1 MVSRRFGDDMMG
13 MNGAGPAGLRRSGR
27 SKSSNCLQGRVENMT
42 SHSLRFGRR
51 VRPPN
56 PIFFSQTDEG
66 GEGVPTYPPTGLG
79 WRPPLPTYLPKMR
92 HTHPTLPP
100 KNPKPRQG
108 SEIGGANSS
117 KGLTRNN
124 YTGKR
129 ARARGA
135 RESSHSRHTRRFW
148 ILRTDETRI
157 EFETASRARV
167 PGAAHYAGGGLL
179 LHPDESSSTRHR
191 RPDRT
196 KSEVPHATKHERSL
210 RRRVIGDSA
219 PGTFILDPSN
229 YSWPGGYRAA
239 GGSLWGRRGGARVR
253 STPGGWLLARHLIR
267 SAER

>member
-1 MVSRRFGDDMMG
+1 MG

-27 SKSSNCLQGRVENMT
+27 SKSSDCLQGRVENMT

-56 PIFFSQTDEG
+56 PIFFSQTGEG

-117 KGLTRNN
+117 KGLTRNY

-129 ARARGA
+129 ARVEPLSTHETFLDSAD
-135 RESSHSRHTRRFW
+135 RRNSN
-148 ILRTDETRI
+148 RI
-157 EFETASRARV
+157 RNRVTCAGPGCRALCRWG
-167 PGAAHYAGGGLL
+167 P
-179 LHPDESSSTRHR
+179 PDESSSTRHR